1 MKNLVW
7 LASYPKSGNTWVRAC
22 LMLAITG
29 ELALDKMIEVIPYFP
44 LLNNAHFRNADFSD
58 PIEASRSAVKT
69 WDKTQHDLSN
79 SAEGRRIIIKTHQT
93 FANINNVQFPNL
105 ETACGVIQIVRD
117 PRDIAFSY
125 SAHYGR
131 NIDLAI
137 EKLLDE
143 KNTINEP
150 SQPGSFEFISSWELN
165 YLSWQDAK
173 LPKLVIRY
181 EDLLASPATQLDTI
195 FDFLELTPKM
205 STAKIVAK
213 TSFQSLADMENKHGF
228 KEASEHS
235 RFFRVGR
242 MDQWSSLTSE
252 QREKIEQKFHKTMN
266 GLGYL

>member
-29 ELALDKMIEVIPYFP
+29 DLALDKMIGVIPYFP
-44 LLNNAHFRNADFSD
+44 LLNNAHFRNANFTD

-69 WDKTQHDLSN
+69 WDKTQYDLSN
-79 SAEGRRIIIKTHQT
+79 SAENRRIIVKTHQVY
-93 FANINNVQFPNL
+93 ANINNVQFPNL
-105 ETACGVIQIVRD
+105 ETAYGVIQIVRD
-117 PRDIAFSY
+117 PRDVAFSY

-137 EKLLDE
+137 EKLLNE

-165 YLSWQDAK
+165 YLSWQDA
-173 LPKLVIRY
+173 PFPNLVIRY
-181 EDLLASPATQLDTI
+181 EDLLASPATQLNAM
-195 FDFLELTPKM
+195 FEFLELTPKM

-213 TSFQSLADMENKHGF
+213 TSFQSLAEMENEHGF

-235 RFFRVGR
+235 RFFRVGKK
-242 MDQWSSLTSE
+242 DQWSSLTSE
-252 QREKIEQKFHKTMN
+252 QREKIEHKFQKTMN
-266 GLGYL
+266 RLGYL